1 MPFVQTD
8 TVTLHYETLGS
19 GDDVVFVHGLGAN
32 LAFWY
37 WGAGRLI
44 ARRHHVIAYDLRG
57 HGRSSMP
64 AVGYTL
70 DAMCGD
76 LLALLDHLGIPR
88 AHIVGHSYG
97 ARVALCFA
105 GRFPARCT
113 SLTVVDTQISAVQPP
128 MRLGEWGYWP
138 RWKQHLQTSG
148 VNALPDD
155 DEVIDFRLLARLSEA
170 AVPRLGSG
178 VRRRAPSL
186 AMRNRGLGGER
197 TSAQWRALLERTSA
211 AEDLND
217 EGPLAASFLAAIRVP
232 TLLVYGRYSHC
243 LPSSEM
249 LLTLI
254 PGARRIVI
262 RNAGHFLPAVKPRLF
277 ARALARFVDGM
288 RMPAARA
295 PVALVIGSEVRS

>member
-37 WGAGRLI
+37 WGAARLI

-64 AVGYTL
+64 AAGYTL
-70 DAMCGD
+70 DAMCSD
-76 LLALLDHLGIPR
+76 LLALLDHLGIAH

-105 GRFPARCT
+105 GRFPTRCT
-113 SLTVVDTQISAVQPP
+113 SLTVVDTQIGAVQPP

-148 VNALPDD
+148 MNPLPTD

-186 AMRNRGLGGER
+186 AMRTRGLGER
-197 TSAQWRALLERTSA
+197 TGRQWRALLERTTA
-211 AEDLND
+211 AEELND
-217 EGPLAASFLAAIRVP
+217 ESPLAASFVSAVRVP
-232 TLLVYGRYSHC
+232 TLLVYGRLSHC
-243 LPSSEM
+243 LPSSET

-277 ARALARFVDGM
+277 ARALSRFVNGL
-288 RMPAARA
+288 RLPPAAAPAAR
-295 PVALVIGSEVRS
+295 LIRSEARS